1 LPSVGQGVHITL
13 DDNLLHGLVRLIQSA
28 VARTDW
34 DLDLQVPQG
43 ITALATEEGGRPTI
57 N

>member
-1 LPSVGQGVHITL
+1 
-13 DDNLLHGLVRLIQSA
+13 VRLIQSA